1 MADGAPTE
9 LEIVL
14 AVGLQRCRADGALIF
29 ENGFDARPHPGLL
42 PRGEG
47 ESFAGFVELSCGEMA
62 GAAASKLETDDAIP
76 SLGRG

>member
-47 ESFAGFVELSCGEMA
+47 ESFAGFPENLRLDS
-62 GAAASKLETDDAIP
+62 S
-76 SLGRG
+76 GRGRAIRK